1 MDSEWKHF
9 QLQFFKM
16 LSLSLS
22 LNENIVLYFLYKII
36 LLC

>member
-1 MDSEWKHF
+1 MDSAYKHF

-22 LNENIVLYFLYKII
+22 LNEKIVLYVFPL
-36 LLC
+36 